1 MSIYKIDIN
10 TFCLTF
16 ALTGLNFQGELQHV
30 GHMNDQK
37 ITVDQSKPM
46 KLLYQIVTS
55 KQNESQNHTRLLNN
69 KNHPK

>member
-37 ITVDQSKPM
+37 
-46 KLLYQIVTS
+46 
-55 KQNESQNHTRLLNN
+55 NN
-69 KNHPK
+69 GRPIKTHEIIISNCYIKTK